1 MITMAK
7 KKADKK
13 EESFDLQKALNEINP
28 YFKKGF
34 YKFIAE
40 KQVKTQK
47 DFNKLL
53 EKYGGY

>member
-7 KKADKK
+7 KKEIKK
-13 EESFDLQKALNEINP
+13 AESFDLLKALNDINP

-34 YKFIAE
+34 YKFIANKE
-40 KQVKTQK
+40 VKTQK
-47 DFNKLL
+47 DFNELL